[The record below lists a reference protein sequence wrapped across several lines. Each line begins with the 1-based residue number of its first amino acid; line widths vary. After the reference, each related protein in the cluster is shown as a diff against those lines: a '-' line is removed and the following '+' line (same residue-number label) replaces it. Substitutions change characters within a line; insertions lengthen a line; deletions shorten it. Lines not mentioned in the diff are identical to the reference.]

1 MEPGY
6 VMNWEYHKVA
16 SSIGFSIDQTRGD
29 DLLDFPIEK
38 ARLRATYYYM
48 SAAAVA
54 TIGYG
59 WALDRHTVIY
69 HSALPLIM
77 AVLKSHEH
85 FAVPLVLQFFIGASI
100 TGVFNVSMAKT
111 Y

>member
-1 MEPGY
+1 MKPGY

-16 SSIGFSIDQTRGD
+16 SSMGFSIDQTRGD
-29 DLLDFPIEK
+29 DLLDFPIDK

-48 SAAAVA
+48 SAAAAA

-69 HSALPLIM
+69 QSALPLNYSNTKFSLAFRRAFGL
-77 AVLKSHEH
+77 AVLHWRLH
-85 FAVPLVLQFFIGASI
+85 HRRV
-100 TGVFNVSMAKT
+100 
-111 Y
+111 